1 MQELNYLN
9 QNKSDIM
16 EDLRQRPDENRSQ
29 YGWRLLMHDLRNP
42 KEPLPQQQ
50 PEVNK
55 SKDGAI
61 VNNIYNYPQGI
72 PMTLKRFNFASIFA
86 TVVVVIFLIILGV
99 VLWKSGA
106 LQHIYDVFRSL
117 MI

>member
-1 MQELNYLN
+1 
-9 QNKSDIM
+9 M

-42 KEPLPQQQ
+42 KVPLEPQQ

-72 PMTLKRFNFASIFA
+72 PMTLKRFNFASAFVTIMF
-86 TVVVVIFLIILGV
+86 VIFLICLGLW
-99 VLWKSGA
+99 LWKTGVIA
-106 LQHIYDVFRSL
+106 DILTAFGI
-117 MI
+117 